1 MNQVI
6 SASQFMI
13 IKATI
18 HDVPDLNVLV
28 NSAYRGESSKQG
40 WTTEADLL
48 GGIRVD
54 DHRLI
59 EMITTTD
66 SQILKYLDEKNKI
79 LACVHLEKHGGKL
92 YLGLLTVSPVL
103 QGKGIGK
110 ELLSEAD
117 RVAKGLG
124 CHSIYMT
131 VINER
136 TELID
141 WYVRN
146 GYHITGERKPFP
158 ADDPRFGLPKKQLE
172 FIVLEKKIGEE
183 T

>member
-1 MNQVI
+1 MIFLSALMNQVI

-48 GGIRVD
+48 GGIRVN

-92 YLGLLTVSPVL
+92 YLGLLIVSPVL

-110 ELLSEAD
+110 ELLSEAGSSLKWSQIACETVRTWEKVNWSAITARQPD
-117 RVAKGLG
+117 VPKRM
-124 CHSIYMT
+124 SIFRGFQGSKESLT
-131 VINER
+131 TR
-136 TELID
+136 
-141 WYVRN
+141 
-146 GYHITGERKPFP
+146 
-158 ADDPRFGLPKKQLE
+158 
-172 FIVLEKKIGEE
+172 
-183 T
+183 